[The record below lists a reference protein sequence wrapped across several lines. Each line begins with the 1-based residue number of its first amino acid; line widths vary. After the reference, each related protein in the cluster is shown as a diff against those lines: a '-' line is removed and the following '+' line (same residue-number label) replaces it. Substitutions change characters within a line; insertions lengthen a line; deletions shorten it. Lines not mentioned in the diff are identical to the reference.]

1 MDRLGQRILVIG
13 EASSLLEGVSDLLEL
28 AGYDVALSSTWSEV
42 EQAIDATPPSLAII
56 DLSRPQPDAV
66 QLCSQIHRKGQS
78 ADMPILLLN
87 FSSRDR
93 TRYVELCGG
102 IARERRLELYTQ
114 RLLGVDG
121 LLQKVRDC
129 LS

>member
-1 MDRLGQRILVIG
+1 MDGLGPRILVIG

-28 AGYDVALSSTWSEV
+28 AGYDVALSSTWSEA
-42 EQAIDATPPSLAII
+42 ERAIETMTPSLAII
-56 DLSRPQPDAV
+56 DLSDPEPNAV
-66 QLCSQIHRKGQS
+66 QLCSQIHRKGQH

-93 TRYVELCGG
+93 TRYLELCGG

-121 LLQKVRDC
+121 LLRKVRDC